1 MLTFGSVIFLLGA
14 FPPFPPLSL
23 QNLQAVVL
31 LQLENGQVEL
41 IPEHRAYRDKGK
53 PRQDVSVLLDTLSS
67 LSQHTSWSFCS
78 LKLRRGTDRA
88 GGTCPQ
94 DGTVF

>member
-14 FPPFPPLSL
+14 FTPFPPLSL

-41 IPEHRAYRDKGK
+41 IPEH
-53 PRQDVSVLLDTLSS
+53 
-67 LSQHTSWSFCS
+67 
-78 LKLRRGTDRA
+78 
-88 GGTCPQ
+88 
-94 DGTVF
+94 